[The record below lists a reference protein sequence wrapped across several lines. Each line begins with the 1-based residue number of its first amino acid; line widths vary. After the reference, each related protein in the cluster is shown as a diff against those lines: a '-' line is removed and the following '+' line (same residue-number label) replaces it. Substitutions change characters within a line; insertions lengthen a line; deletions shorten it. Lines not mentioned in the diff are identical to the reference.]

1 VKYPFTPA
9 VLDVLP
15 EELAGLFRALEIT
28 LLEEISKRLTVD
40 KLNMATV
47 ADIKALRAHGISLDE
62 ITKTVKATTGISDR
76 KLNEL
81 LADVVKK
88 NQVYY
93 GSVLDLAGLTAPR
106 ALVGA
111 SVVNSIVRQTAG
123 ELKNITRSMGF
134 LVDDGRT
141 MLPPAKAYQWAL
153 DNAIMQIE
161 SEAISYGEAVDNA
174 TRVLADS
181 GLQVVDY
188 ESGVRNHVDVAV
200 RRAVMTGVNQI
211 NRAYDEQG
219 MEYLQTDLVEV
230 SAHAGARDKGDG
242 FENHKAWQGKVYRWR
257 RYTRMFPDASK
268 GNYPD
273 FEIECGYGD
282 VQGILGANCRHK
294 WTPFVEGVMERTY
307 SDAELANIDKPPFEY
322 EGVTY
327 TTYEATQ
334 TQRKIETAIRHWK
347 RRAAAA
353 VTPSA
358 ELAAKSRIRILN
370 DKYREFSEAAGLRM
384 QKQRAN
390 VYIKS

>member
-1 VKYPFTPA
+1 MKYPFTPA